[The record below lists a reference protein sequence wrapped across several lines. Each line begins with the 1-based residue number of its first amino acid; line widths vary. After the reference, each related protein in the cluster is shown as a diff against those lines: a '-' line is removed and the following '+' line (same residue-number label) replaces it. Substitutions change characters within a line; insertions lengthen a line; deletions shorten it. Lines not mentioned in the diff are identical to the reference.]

1 MSNNKLGLSRL
12 VFIPV
17 TIEFSGIREQTFW
30 YFCRFWGQESPAHS
44 WDDTFVLHEIWD
56 LKGRPERLEAVH
68 LPGGR
73 HCLEAPSLTSAEA
86 GLRWLKGWTQAGTL
100 LVCLYGLITLLR
112 YLPVGRLGYEKGSSK
127 NKHFK
132 RSSQKVRGFYD
143 LA

>member
-56 LKGRPERLEAVH
+56 LKGRPERLRLFTCLGADIAWRLLH
-68 LPGGR
+68 LQVQR
-73 HCLEAPSLTSAEA
+73 A

-112 YLPVGRLGYEKGSSK
+112 YLPSRTAGLWKGVPKTSISREAARRCVA
-127 NKHFK
+127 FMI
-132 RSSQKVRGFYD
+132 
-143 LA
+143 